1 MTTTWLIPLAL
12 FWPLAALYLGGGEIR
27 IEGGGGLRQT
37 AGLLLHFAAFS
48 GIWLALRAGLGALG
62 DGALLTL
69 VLPAVVVSA
78 LVPLLARL
86 TFRLVGVQL
95 VPDRPPPPVPAA

>member
-1 MTTTWLIPLAL
+1 VTTTWLIPLAL
-12 FWPLAALYLGGGEIR
+12 FWPLAALYLGGAEIR
-27 IEGGGGLRQT
+27 IEGGGVRQT

-48 GIWLALRAGLGALG
+48 GLWLAFRAGLGAVG

-78 LVPLLARL
+78 MVPLLARL
-86 TFRLVGVQL
+86 TFRLVGVRL
-95 VPDRPPPPVPAA
+95 VPDRPPPPRPSV